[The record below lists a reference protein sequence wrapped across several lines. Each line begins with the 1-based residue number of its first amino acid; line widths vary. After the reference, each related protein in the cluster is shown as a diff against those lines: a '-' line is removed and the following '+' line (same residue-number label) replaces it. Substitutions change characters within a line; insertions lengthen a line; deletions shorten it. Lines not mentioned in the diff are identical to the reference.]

1 MTTLVTGATGQVGR
15 RFVRRLLDDRQ
26 ALRVV
31 VRDAVRA
38 EPLRE
43 RGAETV
49 LGDLRD
55 EGVAARA
62 IDGVDAVVHLAAAFR
77 GVDDEEAVDVNER
90 ATVALAQHVAAAG
103 IAPFVFAST
112 NLVYGGGHGRP
123 ALEDDEPAPGHAYP
137 QSKAA
142 AERALCELHERAGLG
157 VRIARFAFV
166 YGEGDPHLEQSLLWA
181 REWPLHKR
189 MHLVHHA
196 DVAQALRRL
205 LHAEGVDGRIFNIGD
220 DAPVT
225 ALELF
230 ELNGEEP
237 PEGSAGRVL
246 DDPWEGIVDTKKART
261 ELGFRP
267 IYPTVYEAQAAGA
280 L

>member
-1 MTTLVTGATGQVGR
+1 MKTLVTGATGQIGR
-15 RFVRRLLDDRQ
+15 RFVRRLLDDKQ
-26 ALRVV
+26 GLRVL
-31 VRDAVRA
+31 VRDEAWA
-38 EPLRE
+38 EPLRG

-49 LGDLRD
+49 VGDLRD
-55 EGVAARA
+55 AGVVARA
-62 IDGVDAVVHLAAAFR
+62 IDGVDAVIHLAAAFR
-77 GVDDEEAVDVNER
+77 GVDDEEAFDVNER
-90 ATVALAQHVAAAG
+90 ATVELARQVAAAG

-112 NLVYGGGHGRP
+112 NLVYGGGRGRP
-123 ALEDDEPAPGHAYP
+123 SHGNDEPAPGHAYP

-142 AERALCELHERAGLG
+142 AERALLQLHDRAGLG
-157 VRIARFAFV
+157 ARIARFAFV

-205 LHAEGVDGRIFNIGD
+205 LHSDGVDGRIFNIGD
-220 DAPVT
+220 DAPVS

-237 PEGSAGRVL
+237 PRIRSQPR
-246 DDPWEGIVDTKKART
+246 
-261 ELGFRP
+261 
-267 IYPTVYEAQAAGA
+267 AAERHSSLA
-280 L
+280 A